1 MKVSIIGFYSS
12 SRKAQLTMTIPLV
25 RKLESS
31 RKITRIFILTPFPQL
46 ECKYKELAKF
56 KKLQVVNFFNFLS
69 LIKSLSHSKIVFGV
83 FGDSLT
89 NRHNLLSQFYNYF
102 IFLLPVFLRKKLAL
116 ISVTLFMPAFPN
128 LLKLGRK
135 NVIYC
140 SVRDDKSLLLG
151 RKFFKG
157 NCILREDISFSFFE
171 KYCPKKGNKRLIV
184 CLRNNSY
191 KIANIKIKEYSKLIA
206 RLIKKICNL
215 MNINEVSFLALDF
228 GVRKIGMDYL
238 LHEEIKKELKKNE
251 LIISSKKCVL
261 DLSSLIKEFESGS
274 VILTSRFHGA
284 IFSISLMKPFLV
296 VDRDYKTFYFMK
308 AHGLDKY
315 YISPKDILNE
325 RKVEKILKLLFLA
338 NKKLK
343 ILRRRIIRK
352 GKEHLDEILSF
363 CSIR

>member
-1 MKVSIIGFYSS
+1 
-12 SRKAQLTMTIPLV
+12 
-25 RKLESS
+25 
-31 RKITRIFILTPFPQL
+31 
-46 ECKYKELAKF
+46 
-56 KKLQVVNFFNFLS
+56 
-69 LIKSLSHSKIVFGV
+69 
-83 FGDSLT
+83 
-89 NRHNLLSQFYNYF
+89 
-102 IFLLPVFLRKKLAL
+102 
-116 ISVTLFMPAFPN
+116 

-151 RKFFKG
+151 RKFFNG

-171 KYCPKKGNKRLIV
+171 KYRPKKGNKRLIV

-206 RLIKKICNL
+206 KLIKKICTL
-215 MNINEVSFLALDF
+215 ININEVLFLPLDF
-228 GVRKIGMDYL
+228 GARKIGMDYL
-238 LHEEIKKELKKNE
+238 LHEEIKKELKKNDK

-296 VDRDYKTFYFMK
+296 VDHDYKTFYFMK

-325 RKVEKILKLLFLA
+325 KKTKRILKLLFLA

-352 GKEHLDEILSF
+352 GKKHLDEILSF